1 MSGFSS
7 KNVRELGSQVP
18 DFLHVCNK
26 KVSGDSWD
34 TSADP
39 HRVQDQPWSFHGP
52 YRVLKMDLIIFK
64 PISGCVYHFYILYI
78 I

>member
-1 MSGFSS
+1 MKKAKVKKKWQNCPHPNALWGGGAKLSHKG
-7 KNVRELGSQVP
+7 NWPYLL
-18 DFLHVCNK
+18 DFWILDNK

-52 YRVLKMDLIIFK
+52 
-64 PISGCVYHFYILYI
+64 
-78 I
+78 

>member
-1 MSGFSS
+1 MPHMG
-7 KNVRELGSQVP
+7 NWPYLL
-18 DFLHVCNK
+18 DFWILDNK

-34 TSADP
+34 TSADT

-52 YRVLKMDLIIFK
+52 YRVLKMDLIIFE
-64 PISGCVYHFYILYI
+64 PISGCVYHFYIFYI

>member
-1 MSGFSS
+1 MPHKG
-7 KNVRELGSQVP
+7 NWPYLL
-18 DFLHVCNK
+18 DFWILDNK

-52 YRVLKMDLIIFK
+52 YRVLKMDLIIFE